1 MANQASA
8 ASEGA
13 DRQWF
18 IVGRWQEYEGEARAN
33 LLRIIAVGLFY
44 VVELASYYGLRLGV
58 FEMPKEV
65 DLTFHQAVTSIAVAW
80 TAMSLGVLLCLH
92 ERFFPGAM
100 KYLTAGCDVALLTGL
115 LVVASGPRSPLVVG
129 YFLLIALATL
139 RFSLPLVRFT
149 TVASMFGYLVV
160 LGHARWFR
168 TEESHIKRYHQVM
181 FLLALALC
189 GVVLGQVIRRV
200 AGLAREYAARLE
212 SAKGEAPPEGD
223 APAEGEL
230 P

>member
-1 MANQASA
+1 MASQASGA
-8 ASEGA
+8 PAGA

-65 DLTFHQAVTSIAVAW
+65 DLPFHQAVTSIAVAW
-80 TAMSLGVLLCLH
+80 TALSLGVLLCLH
-92 ERFFPGAM
+92 ERFFPSVL
-100 KYLTAGCDVALLTGL
+100 KYLTTGCDVALLTGV
-115 LVVASGPRSPLVVG
+115 LVVASGPKSPLVAG

-149 TVASMFGYLVV
+149 TVASMLGYLVV
-160 LGHARWFR
+160 LGHARWYR
-168 TEESHIKRYHQVM
+168 SEEFHIPRYHQVM
-181 FLLALALC
+181 LLLALALC

-212 SAKGEAPPEGD
+212 AARAEVPPKGHS
-223 APAEGEL
+223 PAGGES